1 MGSYRVYRVGEDE
14 HVREATAA
22 APSRRGAPRRRRCA
36 PRPRAAAPRRWW
48 LWALVAAAA
57 VAAALLYWFYGRE
70 VVGNSRAAL
79 DLAKLSG
86 KVPDWAVLG
95 APVVVVAAV
104 ALVTAYLA
112 FGRHL
117 AVKLVGVA
125 VVVLVLATPG
135 LAVGYAN
142 GLVSDVGGR
151 PGTAAKTAEE
161 VAADRG
167 GRRGDRP
174 CRSPT
179 SR

>member
-1 MGSYRVYRVGEDE
+1 MR
-14 HVREATAA
+14 
-22 APSRRGAPRRRRCA
+22 AP
-36 PRPRAAAPRRWW
+36 AAPRRWW
-48 LWALVAAAA
+48 IWALVAAAA

-70 VVGNSRAAL
+70 AVGNSRAAL
-79 DLAKLSG
+79 DLVNASD

-125 VVVLVLATPG
+125 VVVVVLATPG

-142 GLVSDVGGR
+142 GLVAGR
-151 PGTAAKTAEE
+151 RRRDRHRGQDRRGD
-161 VAADRG
+161 AADRG
-167 GRRGDRP
+167 GRRGDRRS
-174 CRSPT
+174 RSPT